1 MEEPDEQEL
10 IRQAM
15 RVIGSRKTPRKSE
28 SSRGNIGRVNELRQ
42 TEGFPEETRAKLRE
56 AQKVRRER
64 ERIEKGT
71 TLETTTAKRAPGRP
85 RKTPEP
91 DTLEPKRPRGRPKKQ
106 DAQTPGQSG

>member
-15 RVIGSRKTPRKSE
+15 SVIGSRKTPRKSE

-64 ERIEKGT
+64 ERIEKGAAQ
-71 TLETTTAKRAPGRP
+71 ETTEAKRAPGRP
-85 RKTPEP
+85 RKPVDP
-91 DTLEPKRPRGRPKKQ
+91 NAAAPQPRGRPKKQ